1 MTRRASLEKIAMNES
16 NKDDGSDSTIA
27 SISRTS
33 VANGFIIA
41 AILAG
46 MLYFGRDVLVPIS
59 LAVILSFILAPVV
72 RLLQRT
78 LLPKAL
84 CVIVVVALTFSLLL
98 ALGAIMAGQ
107 LGQLGTELPRYETN
121 LREKIRSLKLSTI
134 PGGKLDDAANV
145 LKDLNQEIEKSETNQ
160 KSTATEQ
167 ARPIPVE
174 VRNPEPG
181 PLSTL
186 LTLITPLL
194 SPLAATGIVI
204 LFVIFILLQREDL
217 RNRLIRLAGA
227 HDLPRTTAA
236 LNDAASRLSRLYLA
250 QLIVNCLFGAV
261 IGLGLWLIGVP
272 GSLLWGILAAI
283 LRFVPY
289 IGAVLSAVFPLLL
302 AAAVGPNWTMLLWTA
317 GLYLVAEPLVGQFIE
332 PLAFG
337 HIAGLSPVA
346 VVASAIIWT
355 TLWGPIGLVLSTPLT
370 ICLVVMGRHIEAM
383 KFLDILFGDEP
394 ALTPEQTFYQRM
406 LVGDPVEVIE
416 QANNFI
422 KDTDL
427 FHYLDEVAIPGLLLA
442 HVDAESGALSK
453 HQISIIAETF
463 AEMLDDIDTRAEA
476 ENSKFGAG
484 EKPPLPLHTVVVPAP
499 GGLNYA
505 GALAFGAYL
514 LQGGISNRCLD
525 TNALSVARTIGLD
538 LEGIDTICIC
548 YLVAP
553 SMPHHQYLLR
563 RLQRKAAAARII
575 AIAWSGDVPDKGVIL
590 SPADGLAL
598 LKHRL
603 ETTDGKIPLEQGG
616 Q

>member
-1 MTRRASLEKIAMNES
+1 LKKIAIAES
-16 NKDDGSDSTIA
+16 KKDDGIHSNID

-33 VANGFIIA
+33 IANGFIIA

-46 MLYFGRDVLVPIS
+46 MLYFGRDVLVPIA
-59 LAVILSFILAPVV
+59 LAVILSFILAPLV

-78 LLPKAL
+78 SLPKVI
-84 CVIVVVALTFSLLL
+84 CVIVVVAMTFSLLL
-98 ALGAIMAGQ
+98 ALGAMMAGQ
-107 LGQLGTELPRYETN
+107 LGQLATELPRYETN

-134 PGGKLDDAANV
+134 PRGKLDDAANV
-145 LKDLNQEIEKSETNQ
+145 LKDLNQEIKKSETDQ
-160 KSTATEQ
+160 KSTANEQ

-181 PLSTL
+181 PLSTV
-186 LTLITPLL
+186 LTLIAPLL

-250 QLIVNCLFGAV
+250 QLIVNCLFGTV
-261 IGLGLWLIGVP
+261 IGIGLWLIGVP
-272 GSLLWGILAAI
+272 GALLWGILAAI

-346 VVASAIIWT
+346 VVASAIVWT

-370 ICLVVMGRHIEAM
+370 ICLVVMGRHIETL

-422 KDTDL
+422 RDAD
-427 FHYLDEVAIPGLLLA
+427 FFRYLDEVAIPGLLLA
-442 HVDAESGALSK
+442 HVDAESGALSN
-453 HQISIIAETF
+453 QQVSMIAETF
-463 AEMLDDIDTRAEA
+463 AEMLDDIEIGREA
-476 ENSKFGAG
+476 ENSEVDGG
-484 EKPPLPLHTVVVPAP
+484 EATLPLDTVVVPAP
-499 GGLNYA
+499 GGLNFA
-505 GALAFGAYL
+505 GALAFAAFL
-514 LQGGISNRCLD
+514 QQGGISTRCLD
-525 TNALSVARTIGLD
+525 TNALSVARTVGLD
-538 LEGIDTICIC
+538 LEGTDTICIC

-563 RLQRKAAAARII
+563 RLQRKAPAARII
-575 AIAWSGDVPDKGVIL
+575 AIAWSGDVLDKSVIL
-590 SPADGLAL
+590 SPADGLTL
-598 LKHRL
+598 LKHAL
-603 ETTDGKIPLEQGG
+603 ETTDQRAPVQQVG